1 MTQVTQKTQLTSPR
15 IETFRQ
21 MLESDPE
28 NALVRFGLANE
39 YVKVE
44 RYEEAIEAFNT
55 YLQRTDDEGAAFG
68 MLARA
73 YEKVGM
79 RDEARETFQRGIEA
93 AEKHGH
99 PSMAEDYRMTLESE
113 YGD

>member
-1 MTQVTQKTQLTSPR
+1 MAASR
-15 IETFRQ
+15 IDTFKQ

-28 NALVRFGLANE
+28 NGLVRFGLANE
-39 YVKVE
+39 YLKEE
-44 RYEEAIEAFNT
+44 RYEDAIGALNN

-79 RDEARETFQRGIEA
+79 RDEAKESYLRGIEA
-93 AEKHGH
+93 AEKHSH
-99 PSMAEDYRMTLESE
+99 PSMAADYRMTLESE
-113 YGD
+113 YED